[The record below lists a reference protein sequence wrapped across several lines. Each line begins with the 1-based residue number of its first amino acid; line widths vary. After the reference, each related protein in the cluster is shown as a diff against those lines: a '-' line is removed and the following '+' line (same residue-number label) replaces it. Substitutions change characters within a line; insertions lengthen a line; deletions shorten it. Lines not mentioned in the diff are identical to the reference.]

1 MIHKSPSGLLCEPFK
16 QAEPFNLWDVRLF
29 CPQKKKAHMQPT
41 PPPLSQIET
50 PTDSYV
56 ARYPWAI
63 EMANQQQA
71 IFWPAEELGV
81 EEDEQDFRIGLNEA
95 ERHGVLTAQSI
106 LTQYELMIG
115 GEELWGGKIAKLF
128 PRPEIQRMAA
138 CFANVELGSH
148 APFYDLA
155 NKVMGNST
163 DEFYSSWKKDP
174 VLSER
179 IAFINEC
186 TQSTD
191 ALEVTAALAFLE
203 GAVLF
208 TALGFFKGF
217 NARGFNLIPHFVAGI
232 DGSAKDENFH
242 SIASAR
248 LFRECKEERIKAG
261 NHSPEQDIKLADK
274 IISIAATVVEH
285 ERRIADLLFAVPGN
299 RVVSKHELLHFL
311 EDRVD
316 VVLNRLNMPA
326 MFGHEKGEISTW
338 FYQQLSTVKVPDFFA
353 STQLQYTRNW
363 AKHRLAFKKE
373 MADVR

>member
-1 MIHKSPSGLLCEPFK
+1 MSEKPY
-16 QAEPFNLWDVRLF
+16 
-29 CPQKKKAHMQPT
+29 
-41 PPPLSQIET
+41 LSQIET

-63 EMANQQQA
+63 QMAIEQQA

-81 EEDEQDFRIGLNEA
+81 EEDEQDFRVGMNEA

-115 GEELWGGKIAKLF
+115 GEEMWGGKIAKLF
-128 PRPEIQRMAA
+128 PRPEIQRMCA
-138 CFANVELGSH
+138 CFSNVELNSH

-155 NKVMGNST
+155 NKVMGNAT
-163 DEFYSSWKKDP
+163 DEFYTRWKADP
-174 VLSER
+174 ILSER

-186 TQSTD
+186 TKSKD

-217 NARGFNLIPHFVAGI
+217 NARGFNLIPHFVSGI

-248 LFRECKEERIKAG
+248 LFRECKAERIKEG
-261 NHSPEQDIKLADK
+261 NHNELQQFMLEDK
-274 IISIAATVVEH
+274 IMSIARTVAEH
-285 ERRIADLLFAVPGN
+285 ERRINDLLFTYPGN
-299 RVVSKHELLHFL
+299 RVINKEELNHFL
-311 EDRVD
+311 EDRID
-316 VVLNRLNMPA
+316 VVLNRLEMPPI
-326 MFGHEKGEISTW
+326 FGHDKGEISNW
-338 FYQQLSTVKVPDFFA
+338 FYQQLSTVKVPDFFVA
-353 STQLQYTRNW
+353 TQLQYTRNW
-363 AKHRLAFKKE
+363 AKHRLSFRRD
-373 MADVR
+373 MANAL